1 MNTEKIFTDGMIAK
15 KPSPKAPDYII
26 AELSIKSRDF
36 YEFMKKHTKDGWLNI
51 TVKEA
56 RNGKFYSELNTF
68 TPNSKKR
75 PESNPQ
81 QDQSN
86 SQGYLKANDGFSD
99 DIPF

>member
-15 KPSPKAPDYII
+15 KPSQKAPDYII
-26 AELSIKSRDF
+26 AELSIKSQDF

-56 RNGKFYSELNTF
+56 RSGKFYSELNTF

-81 QDQSN
+81 QAQSN
-86 SQGYLKANDGFSD
+86 SQGYPKADDGFSD